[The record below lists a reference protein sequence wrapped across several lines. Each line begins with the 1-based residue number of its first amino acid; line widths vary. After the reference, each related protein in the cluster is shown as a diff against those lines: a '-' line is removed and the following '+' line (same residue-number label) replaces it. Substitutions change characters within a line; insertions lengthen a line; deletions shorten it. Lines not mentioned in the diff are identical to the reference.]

1 MRKALILAVLVAC
14 KQPAEPPPQATD
26 AEIAEARKAV
36 VLVHQLAEQYQLQK
50 RKCPSLADLIDAGML
65 SAPEVDR
72 WGSELSVVCSSDG
85 PIEVVSLGPDKT
97 IGTDDDISS
106 VHQAPTTP
114 RK

>member
-26 AEIAEARKAV
+26 AEIAEAQNAAV
-36 VLVHQLAEQYQLQK
+36 RVHKLAEHYQLQK
-50 RKCPSLADLIDAGML
+50 RKCPSLADLIRAGMMK
-65 SAPEVDR
+65 SPEVDR
-72 WGSELSVVCSSDG
+72 WGSELSIVCSSDW
-85 PIEVVSLGPDKT
+85 PSEVVSPGPDKT

>member
-1 MRKALILAVLVAC
+1 MRKALIIAVLVAC

-26 AEIAEARKAV
+26 AEIAEARKGAARV
-36 VLVHQLAEQYQLQK
+36 QQLAEQYQLQK

-65 SAPEVDR
+65 PAPEVDR
-72 WGSELSVVCSSDG
+72 WGSELSIVCSSDG

-97 IGTDDDISS
+97 SGTADDISS
-106 VHQAPTTP
+106 HQAPTTP